1 MKFLVRSK
9 ISPENLGLLFGLLGG
24 IIFGATL
31 PMTRLPVTDLDP
43 YWLTAARAAG
53 AGVLA
58 SAVLIGLRRPLPSL
72 AQFRR
77 IGIAALMLVM
87 GFPGFSGIAMKT
99 LPAAH
104 AGVVVGI
111 ADGDG
116 RGGECSG
123 GRAAQHRILDLQF
136 LRGSCWSPSMPCG
149 KAAAGSNG
157 AMGCC
162 LAPSPVAAIGYTVSG
177 QLARD
182 MPGWEVISWTVVV
195 ALPASRRWFTPRR
208 GGRLHICP

>member
-43 YWLTAARAAG
+43 YWLTAGRAAG

-99 LPAAH
+99 MPAAH

-116 RGGECSG
+116 RGGGSG
-123 GRAAQHRILDLQF
+123 GRAAQHRILDLLQF
-136 LRGSCWSPSMPCG
+136 LRGHPLCPAARRRPVRMGRW
-149 KAAAGSNG
+149 AAAWRRRQ
-157 AMGCC
+157 CP
-162 LAPSPVAAIGYTVSG
+162 PSDTRFLGNSRATC
-177 QLARD
+177 
-182 MPGWEVISWTVVV
+182 
-195 ALPASRRWFTPRR
+195 PA
-208 GGRLHICP
+208 GR